1 MPAQNPSNALPQTFP
16 QAPPTLQA
24 GGQPLKAAVT
34 PISEADQS
42 KPLLRRT
49 KCCLVSVLIAA
60 VVAYL
65 FSHDR
70 SRAVQVPSAPVPATN
85 FTVAHGI
92 EPPLL
97 VPGAT
102 ACRNLPATEPL
113 LREVRQTT
121 LDKLNA
127 IKGVSNQLI
136 AAIGGES
143 VYQNLP
149 RVPTQNVKVNDKGEP
164 LIQLKDVPGR
174 LFRSETSDGR
184 SIIGFK
190 YKNVRTGEVDSA
202 LYYQTYP
209 QITPWSW
216 GQLLPP
222 WQGDRS
228 DHHDSN
234 SWSLVNYPPNNWP
247 HRYARVVNIQIVDLA
262 MLAMGLEDYDVAQTH
277 ERFRLVD

>member
-174 LFRSETSDGR
+174 LFRSETSHGR

-190 YKNVRTGEVDSA
+190 YKNIRTGEVDCA
-202 LYYQTYP
+202 LYYQTH
-209 QITPWSW
+209 
-216 GQLLPP
+216 PP
-222 WQGDRS
+222 GHRDS
-228 DHHDSN
+228 DN
-234 SWSLVNYPPNNWP
+234 WSLVNYPSRNLP
-247 HRYARVVNIQIVDLA
+247 HPYAKVVNIQIVDLA
-262 MLAMGLEDYDVAQTH
+262 MLAMGLEDYDVVRTH
-277 ERFRLVD
+277 NRFRLVD